1 MNDRTWCGNMY
12 DRDFRVLQ
20 NKMQFSYHYTI
31 FILVMH
37 LEIIDPSFFCQ
48 MSRVEENMQPE
59 AFNNWKYSKP
69 THLEMGGLW
78 IKLHE
83 PSPVPLE
90 HLEAGNISWLQMS
103 LLYPNGGSGNKTS
116 LYCPPCVFGFW
127 YQWISGQ
134 TPLKSIKPLE
144 GEQDSGR
151 TFVTYGSSFANTWP
165 RSHSDWNAWDPW
177 GSRERGAS
185 IKDYARCLCHMH

>member
-1 MNDRTWCGNMY
+1 MYLYALVCSKMNDRTWCGNMY

-69 THLEMGGLW
+69 THLEMGGRW

-103 LLYPNGGSGNKTS
+103 LYTQMGVVETKLLCTARHVFSGFDTS
-116 LYCPPCVFGFW
+116 GF
-127 YQWISGQ
+127 
-134 TPLKSIKPLE
+134 PVKP
-144 GEQDSGR
+144 
-151 TFVTYGSSFANTWP
+151 
-165 RSHSDWNAWDPW
+165 H
-177 GSRERGAS
+177 
-185 IKDYARCLCHMH
+185 

>member
-1 MNDRTWCGNMY
+1 
-12 DRDFRVLQ
+12 
-20 NKMQFSYHYTI
+20 
-31 FILVMH
+31 MH

-116 LYCPPCVFGFW
+116 LYCPPCVFGF
-127 YQWISGQ
+127 
-134 TPLKSIKPLE
+134 
-144 GEQDSGR
+144 
-151 TFVTYGSSFANTWP
+151 
-165 RSHSDWNAWDPW
+165 
-177 GSRERGAS
+177 
-185 IKDYARCLCHMH
+185 

>member
-1 MNDRTWCGNMY
+1 MVWKHVWPRFSCFAKQNAIFLSLHYIHTGDAPRNHRPFIFLSDESSRRKHAAWGVQQLEVQQAHPPWNGRTMDQASWT
-12 DRDFRVLQ
+12 F
-20 NKMQFSYHYTI
+20 
-31 FILVMH
+31 
-37 LEIIDPSFFCQ
+37 PSSTWTLG
-48 MSRVEENMQPE
+48 SREHFLASN
-59 AFNNWKYSKP
+59 
-69 THLEMGGLW
+69 
-78 IKLHE
+78 
-83 PSPVPLE
+83 VP
-90 HLEAGNISWLQMS
+90 
-103 LLYPNGGSGNKTS
+103 LYPNGGSGNKTS
-116 LYCPPCVFGFW
+116 LHCPPCVFGFW